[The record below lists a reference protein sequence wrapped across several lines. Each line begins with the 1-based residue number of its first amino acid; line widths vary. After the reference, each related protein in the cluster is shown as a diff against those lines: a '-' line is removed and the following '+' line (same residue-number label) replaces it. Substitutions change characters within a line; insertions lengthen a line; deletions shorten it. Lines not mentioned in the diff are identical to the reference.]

1 MTVSIETIHQ
11 SEYCTIVVARFH
23 PNGGGFGNEFDAVCT
38 VMIEGTDCKIIGLLS
53 KSTFRL
59 AHMMSLSKALRSL
72 GVERAFLR
80 RNITEPFR
88 EFYLPGW
95 RAN

>member
-11 SEYCTIVVARFH
+11 SEYCTIAVARFH
-23 PNGGGFGNEFDAVCT
+23 PKGGGFGNEFDAVCT
-38 VMIEGTDCKIIGLLS
+38 LIIEGTDCKIIGLLS
-53 KSTFRL
+53 KSTFKIT
-59 AHMMSLSKALRSL
+59 HIMSLSKALRSL

-88 EFYLPGW
+88 EFNLPRW
-95 RAN
+95 RSQ